1 MTENISNPLL
11 KLIGDLL
18 RLVGE
23 GCMCSEHAMMLI
35 QDCMVNHDYPAETV
49 LDVLTRF
56 SFLAS
61 LDMPP
66 DSP

>member
-1 MTENISNPLL
+1 MPNPLL
-11 KLIGDLL
+11 KLMGSLL
-18 RLVGE
+18 RLIGE
-23 GCMCSEHAMMLI
+23 GYMYPEHAMVMI
-35 QDCMVNHDYPAETV
+35 QDYMVDHDYPTETV

-61 LDMPP
+61 LDSP